1 MKKKDG
7 QINKMISEI
16 AQFYSSLDSLLST
29 ENSNA
34 DYQNFSFGNRTLE
47 IIVEEGMSGF
57 IPFKSLQ
64 FETIPNK
71 KKVKLTLLNR
81 KSFEKILFPQDLKFG
96 PYDSVL
102 NCQSEGW
109 LITYSRTENSVL
121 ALRIRDSKSL
131 YFPGHFLKPRVKAEF
146 CRPLIHWLSIL
157 DGNFVIHAGCIAY
170 GDSACLIS
178 GAGNMGKT
186 TLTQMCI
193 SDGMEFLGD
202 NVIEIVKTGEIFH
215 AFAIYGSFKVREN
228 NFALNMFQSETPEH
242 DYEAGKDI
250 YLIANNSNFNFT
262 IYPKKISTILRLDR
276 QKNGEIKSDLKNDA
290 GFFIAPNTIGQFP
303 FFEDE
308 VLSRVFELV
317 KKVPTFTSGFLDPK
331 DAVPRIKELI
341 K

>member
-7 QINKMISEI
+7 QINRITSEFEK
-16 AQFYSSLDSLLST
+16 FYSSLDSLLLT

-34 DYQNFSFGNRTLE
+34 DCQEFSFGNRTLE
-47 IIVEEGMSGF
+47 ITVEEGMSGF
-57 IPFKSLQ
+57 IPFNSLQ

-71 KKVKLTLLNR
+71 RKVKLTLLNR
-81 KSFEKILFPQDLKFG
+81 KSFEKISFPQDLKFG

-102 NCQSEGW
+102 DCQSEGW
-109 LITYSRTENSVL
+109 LITYSQTENSVL
-121 ALRIRDSKSL
+121 ALRISDSKSL
-131 YFPGHFLKPRVKAEF
+131 YFPGHFLQPRVKAEF

-157 DGNFVIHAGCIAY
+157 DGNFVIHAGCVAY

-178 GAGNMGKT
+178 GTGNMGKT

-202 NVIEIVKTGEIFH
+202 NVIEIVKTGETFH
-215 AFAIYGSFKVREN
+215 AFAIYGSVKVRKN

-242 DYEAGKDI
+242 DYEASKDI

-262 IYPKKISTILRLDR
+262 IYPKIISAILRLDR

-303 FFEDE
+303 FFESE
-308 VLSRVFELV
+308 VLARVFDLV

-331 DAVPRIKELI
+331 DAVLRIKELI
-341 K
+341 E

>member
-1 MKKKDG
+1 
-7 QINKMISEI
+7 MISKI
-16 AQFYSSLDSLLST
+16 AQFYSSLDSLLSSK
-29 ENSNA
+29 NLNA

-57 IPFKSLQ
+57 IPFKSLK

-102 NCQSEGW
+102 NCRSEGW

-131 YFPGHFLKPRVKAEF
+131 YFPGHFLKPRVNAEF

-157 DGNFVIHAGCIAY
+157 DGNFVIHAGCVAY
-170 GDSACLIS
+170 GDGACLIS

-193 SDGMEFLGD
+193 SEGMEFLGE
-202 NVIEIVKTGEIFH
+202 NVIEIVKTGKTFH

-228 NFALNMFQSETPEH
+228 NLALTMFQSETPEH
-242 DYEAGKDI
+242 DHEAGKDI
-250 YLIANNSNFNFT
+250 YLIANNSKFNFT
-262 IYPKKISTILRLDR
+262 IYPKKISAILRLDR
-276 QKNGEIKSDLKNDA
+276 HKKGKIKSDLKNDA
-290 GFFIAPNTIGQFP
+290 GFFVAPNTIGQFP
-303 FFEDE
+303 FFESE
-308 VLSRVFELV
+308 VLSRVFDLV
-317 KKVPTFTSGFLDPK
+317 KIVPTFTSGFLDPK
-331 DAVPRIKELI
+331 DAVLRIKELI
-341 K
+341 E